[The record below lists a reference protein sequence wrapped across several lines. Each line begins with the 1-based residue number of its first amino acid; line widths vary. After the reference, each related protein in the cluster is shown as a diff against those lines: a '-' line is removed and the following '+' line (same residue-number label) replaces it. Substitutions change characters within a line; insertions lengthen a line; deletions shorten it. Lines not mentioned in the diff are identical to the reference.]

1 MLDKLFN
8 PLSVAVIGASRTKGK
23 VGRAVL
29 DNLMLDFKGKIYP
42 VNPTVSDIHDL
53 QCFPSIDAIPDKV
66 DLAVVV
72 VPAKAVP
79 AVMEKCGESGVSYVV
94 VISAGFK
101 EAGIEGSKL
110 ERQCVEIANK
120 YGMKMVGPNCLGII
134 NPLAGLNATFAAS
147 MANPGNIALMSQSGA
162 ICTSALDWA
171 EEKGVGFS
179 RFVSLGNK
187 ADLGENDFLLEFA
200 DDPDTKVVAAYL
212 EGVKNGPEFVKI
224 AREVSAKKPIVI
236 VKSGRTSAGSRAVSS
251 HTGTLAG
258 SDQAYN
264 AAFSSSGVLRATSM
278 EEMFDYMRAFS
289 SQPLPAGRN
298 IAILTNAGGL
308 GILAADACLT
318 EGLSLASFDEETIEK
333 LRVELP
339 AAASLY
345 NPVDVLGDASVELY
359 GFALKTLISDPNVH
373 GVIVL
378 TSPQAMTD
386 VENIAKTVTELS
398 PEKPVLC
405 SFVGGTRVREGLS
418 ILDNNGYPGYQFPE
432 KAVSSMRALCDYSDI
447 KNHVYD
453 NPESVE
459 VDKSAVSKVFNQAA
473 WEDRRILGLESFDLL
488 RSYGIPVI
496 PTASASN
503 AKEAVNQA
511 EEMGYPVV
519 MKILSPDISHKT
531 DVGGVRL
538 NLNDAGE
545 VERAYHT
552 MVSDARRY
560 MPSARIHGVQVQKM
574 ITGGI
579 EVIIG
584 MNRDVQFGPLVMFG
598 LGGTYVEVLKDVA
611 FHLAPLSKK
620 EAHSMMASIKT
631 YPLLTGVRGERPYD
645 IDAVADALCRVSQLV
660 YENPELLE
668 FEINPLMVLPEGQG
682 CVAMD
687 MRGTIESKGAD
698 I

>member
-1 MLDKLFN
+1 MLNKLFN
-8 PLSVAVIGASRTKGK
+8 PASVAVIGASRTKGK
-23 VGRAVL
+23 VGRVVL
-29 DNLMLDFKGKIYP
+29 ENLMLDFGGKIYP
-42 VNPTVSDIHDL
+42 VNPSVSEICNL
-53 QCFPSIDAIPDKV
+53 RSYPSIDAIPERV
-66 DLAVVV
+66 DLAVIV
-72 VPAKAVP
+72 VPAKIVP
-79 AVMEKCGESGVSYVV
+79 SVMESCGKAGVSFVV

-101 EAGIEGSKL
+101 EAGIEGSRL
-110 ERQCVEIANK
+110 ERQCVEIASR

-147 MANPGNIALMSQSGA
+147 MAKPGNIALMSQSGA

-171 EEKGVGFS
+171 EERGVGFS

-187 ADLGENDFLLEFA
+187 ADLDENDFLLEFA
-200 DDPDTKVVAAYL
+200 ENPDTKVIAAYL

-224 AREVSAKKPIVI
+224 ARDVSLKKPVIV

-289 SQPLPAGRN
+289 SQPLPTGRN

-318 EGLSLASFDEETIEK
+318 EGLSLASFEEETIEK
-333 LRVELP
+333 LREKLP
-339 AAASLY
+339 DAASLY
-345 NPVDVLGDASVELY
+345 NPVDVLGDASAELY
-359 GFALKTLISDPNVH
+359 GYALKVVISDPNVH

-386 VENIAKTVTELS
+386 VESIAKTIADLS
-398 PEKPVLC
+398 PEKPLLC
-405 SFVGGTRVREGLS
+405 SFVGGTRVRQGLS
-418 ILDNNGYPGYQFPE
+418 ILDNSGYPGYQFPE
-432 KAVSSMRALCDYSDI
+432 KAVSSMRALCDYRDI
-447 KNHVYD
+447 RNHVYD
-453 NPESVE
+453 KPQTLD
-459 VDKSAVSKVFNQAA
+459 VDRSAVSNVFNRASR
-473 WEDRRILGLESFDLL
+473 ENRRLLGLESFDLL
-488 RSYGIPVI
+488 RSYGIPVV

-503 AKEAVNQA
+503 AKEAAKQA
-511 EEMGYPVV
+511 EKIGYPVV
-519 MKILSPDISHKT
+519 MKIMSPDISHKT

-538 NLNDAGE
+538 NLKDAGE
-545 VERAYHT
+545 VERAYYT
-552 MVSDARRY
+552 MISNTRRY
-560 MPSARIHGVQVQKM
+560 MPSARIQGVQVQKM
-574 ITGGI
+574 ISGGI

-584 MNRDVQFGPLVMFG
+584 MNRDVQFGPLLMFG

-611 FHLAPLSKK
+611 FRLAPLSKK
-620 EAHSMMASIKT
+620 EAHSMIASIKT

-645 IDAVADALCRVSQLV
+645 IESVADVLCRVSQLV

-668 FEINPLMVLPEGQG
+668 FEINPLMVLPEGEG

-687 MRGTIESKGAD
+687 MRGTIESKRAD